1 MLLNKN
7 DDIELHIDSVS
18 LTGSGVGRYNG
29 LAVFVPATAPG
40 DFIKAHIIKAKKS
53 YAVGKCIKITEP
65 SPDRTENDCPAYPGC
80 GGCSFR
86 HMSYD
91 AELKLKA
98 DAVRDAFSRIGGLEV
113 DLKPIIG
120 AESPDGY
127 RNKAQ
132 YPVGRE
138 NGKLKIGFYSR
149 RSHRIVDCRAC
160 RLAPPEFE
168 RILGITA
175 EWIEKYN
182 ISVYDEI
189 SKSGAIRHIYLRKAF
204 ATGEIM
210 LCLVSA
216 QENLPNTDALLDA
229 LKSEESIKSV
239 LININSDDT
248 NAVLGGRCICLFGD
262 GCITDILCGVK
273 VRISP
278 LSFYQVNRAQAERLY
293 KKAAEY
299 AGAEKIKLL
308 LDLYCGMGTIGL
320 SMADHCRELI
330 GVEIV
335 PEAIESAKA
344 NAARMGDAIAAKS
357 RFFCA
362 DAGKAA
368 SQLAAEGLHP
378 DVIVLDPPRKGCDEA
393 TLSAVVRMAPRRV
406 VYVSC
411 NPATAA
417 RDAAWLEKNG
427 YHAEKVQPVDLFPR
441 TKHVETVVLLSK
453 GEVDSKKIRV
463 EFSLE
468 DMDMSEFQDGATYTQ
483 IKDYV
488 LEHSGLKVSNLY
500 ISQIKRKCGIE
511 VGKNYNLPKSEDSR
525 QPQCPPE
532 KEKAIREAFK
542 YFGMI

>member
-40 DFIKAHIIKAKKS
+40 DIIEAHIIKAKKS
-53 YAVGKCIKITEP
+53 YAVGKCTKIIKP
-65 SPDRTENDCPAYPGC
+65 SPDRTDNDCPAYPGC

-86 HMSYD
+86 HMSYG
-91 AELKLKA
+91 AELKLKS
-98 DAVRDAFSRIGGLEV
+98 DAVRDAFSRIGGLDVE
-113 DLKPIIG
+113 LKPIIG
-120 AESPDGY
+120 ADSPDGY

-138 NGKLKIGFYSR
+138 NGELKIGFYSR

-168 RILGITA
+168 KILGTVA
-175 EWIEKYN
+175 DWIEKYN
-182 ISVYDEI
+182 ISVYNET
-189 SKSGAIRHIYLRKAF
+189 SRSGAVRHIYLRKAF

-216 QENLPNTDALLDA
+216 EENLPHTDKLIES
-229 LKSEESIKSV
+229 LKNEKAIKSV
-239 LININSDDT
+239 LININPDDT
-248 NAVLGGRCICLFGD
+248 NAVLGEKCIPLLGD

-278 LSFYQVNRAQAERLY
+278 LSFYQVNTLAAEQLY
-293 KKAAEY
+293 GIAAEY
-299 AGAEKIKLL
+299 AQLTPDDLL

-362 DAGKAA
+362 DAGQAA
-368 SQLAAEGLHP
+368 TQLAAEGLHP
-378 DVIVLDPPRKGCDEA
+378 DVVMLDPPRKGCDEA
-393 TLSAVVRMAPRRV
+393 TLSAVVTMSPRRV

-411 NPATAA
+411 NPSTAA
-417 RDAAWLEKNG
+417 RDAKWLEEHG
-427 YHAEKVQPVDLFPR
+427 YRAEKVQPVDLFPR
-441 TKHVETVVLLSK
+441 TRHCECITALTRMK
-453 GEVDSKKIRV
+453 
-463 EFSLE
+463 
-468 DMDMSEFQDGATYTQ
+468 
-483 IKDYV
+483 
-488 LEHSGLKVSNLY
+488 
-500 ISQIKRKCGIE
+500 
-511 VGKNYNLPKSEDSR
+511 P
-525 QPQCPPE
+525 
-532 KEKAIREAFK
+532 
-542 YFGMI
+542 